1 MSSAFRQSDCSD
13 SVRSRKGEVILKIS
27 SRKIPDLLFTAL
39 ALLAVVIYVPL
50 SVAQDTLPA
59 SEQANVDAIAQQALA
74 QTGVPSAS
82 VGIVKDGKIAYL
94 KAYGDSEIDPPI
106 AATPEMRYSIGSI
119 SKQFT
124 AAAILLLQQQ
134 DKLSLDDTIATW
146 LPQLT
151 RADQVTLREVLSHT
165 SGYQDYY
172 AEDYSML
179 PMKNPTT
186 VDAILNDWGKRP
198 LDFDPGTQWQYS
210 NTNYVI
216 AGKIVEIIS
225 GIPLMKF
232 LQKNIFTPLNMQDVM
247 NSDAQQLE
255 QTDAHGYIRHALGQL
270 RPAPQDGAGWMF
282 AAGELAMPVH
292 DLLLWDISLMNESL
306 LQPASYKQMFT
317 EVKLKNGDNTHY
329 GLGVEIST
337 RARHTVISHS
347 GEVSG
352 FTSENMVL
360 PQDKVA
366 IAVLT
371 NQEATGAA
379 STIAGKIAAVLAGL
393 PPSEAKQSTEQ
404 ARQIFLSLQEGKIDR
419 ALFTANC
426 NAYFDAQAIGDYAS
440 SLKPLGPPL
449 EFQQIAREQRGG
461 MTFRVYDVFFAHK
474 HLNVTTYQMP
484 DGKIEQY
491 LVMPAE

>member
-1 MSSAFRQSDCSD
+1 MLTSNPHFFRRLYALIAGVC
-13 SVRSRKGEVILKIS
+13 
-27 SRKIPDLLFTAL
+27 LLPAGI
-39 ALLAVVIYVPL
+39 A
-50 SVAQDTLPA
+50 SGQNTLPA
-59 SEQANVDAIAQQALA
+59 AEQTKVDAIAERVLA

-82 VGIVKDGKIAYL
+82 VGIVTDGKIAYL
-94 KAYGDSEIDPPI
+94 KAYGKAQLYPP
-106 AATPEMRYSIGSI
+106 AAAEPQMRYSIGSI

-124 AAAILLLQQQ
+124 AAAILILQQQ
-134 DKLSLDDTIATW
+134 GKLSLDDKISKW

-151 RADQVTLREVLSHT
+151 HANEVTLREILSHT

-186 VDAILNDWGKRP
+186 ADAILNNWGKKP
-198 LDFDPGTQWQYS
+198 LDFEPGTEWQYS

-216 AGKIVEIIS
+216 AGKIIEIVS
-225 GIPLMKF
+225 GMPLMKF
-232 LQKNIFTPLNMQDVM
+232 LQQNIFTPLGMRSVM
-247 NSDAQQLE
+247 NSDIHQLE
-255 QTDAHGYIRHALGQL
+255 QTDAHGYIRYALGPL
-270 RPAPQDGAGWMF
+270 RPAPQDGAGWVF
-282 AAGELAMPVH
+282 AGGELAMPVR
-292 DLLLWDISLMNESL
+292 DLLLWDISLMNQSL

-317 EVKLKNGDNTHY
+317 GVKLKSGEDTHY
-329 GLGVEIST
+329 GLGVEITT
-337 RARHTVISHS
+337 RDGHPVISHS

-360 PQDKVA
+360 PHDKVA

-371 NQEATGAA
+371 NQEAAGAA
-379 STIAGKIAAVLAGL
+379 SAIAGKLAALLVGL

-404 ARQIFLSLQEGKIDR
+404 AQQIFLGLQDGKIDR

-426 NAYFDAQAIGDYAS
+426 NAYFDAQAIGDFES
-440 SLKPLGPPL
+440 SLKPLGAPL
-449 EFQQIAREQRGG
+449 EFRQIAKELRGG
-461 MTFRVYDVFFAHK
+461 MTFRIYDVSFPHK

-491 LVMPAE
+491 LVIPGG